1 MVGLGGSLAMN
12 TFAEDLSTSS
22 TAVRSSREAHYQRVA
37 VLAREIARSFTA
49 RAELKEGLREIEA
62 LAWLHECPRDI
73 FSDLAE
79 ANPVVRGLLRAQGN
93 EPGALMSEIVT
104 LANSL
109 DEMIEWLPVE
119 HQTVT
124 QMLDE
129 LKEMNGLGLW
139 RPEVEAAL
147 RRIVKANWET
157 VLSAGARLPVA
168 SIGAVRN
175 LGVTSEAEVSAELLY
190 QTAGHDP
197 VLTGDLL
204 RVVNSWACPSLRRRI
219 SSLREAIFHLGTAS
233 ARTVLLAAAA
243 RKVYASKSI
252 LGLWKHSV
260 EVAAHAQR
268 MGELAD
274 FDPEVAF
281 LGGLVHD
288 VGRLAIEMLDADT
301 LALRSRLS
309 EPGIPVVWVDLLT
322 CRHDHAEIGGALL
335 WRWNFPRMVVDA
347 VTLHHSPERSA
358 SKLAAILYLA
368 EVRSGGLED
377 EPSQV
382 KFNSALKTAGLTR
395 EQFRTSQ
402 PKDLF
407 SSILAA

>member
-1 MVGLGGSLAMN
+1 MLGSGDSFAMN
-12 TFAEDLSTSS
+12 TIAEGLPTSS

-37 VLAREIARSFTA
+37 ALAREIARSFTT
-49 RAELKEGLREIEA
+49 RASAEELRDIEA

-79 ANPVVRGLLRAQGN
+79 ANPVVRGLLRAQGK
-93 EPGALMSEIVT
+93 EPGALASEIVT

-119 HQTVT
+119 HQTVS
-124 QMLDE
+124 QMLQE
-129 LKEMNGLGLW
+129 LKDMNGLGLW

-147 RRIVKANWET
+147 GRIVKTNWET
-157 VLSAGARLPVA
+157 VLTVGGRLPVA
-168 SIGAVRN
+168 SIGAVKN
-175 LGVTSEAEVSAELLY
+175 LGTIPEEEVSAELLY

-204 RVVNSWACPSLRRRI
+204 RVVNSWACPNLRRRI
-219 SSLREAIFHLGTAS
+219 SSLREAIFHLGTSS

-243 RKVYASKSI
+243 RKVYASKAI

-260 EVAAHAQR
+260 EVAAYARR
-268 MGELAD
+268 MGELAGC
-274 FDPEVAF
+274 DPEAAF
-281 LGGLVHD
+281 LSGLVHD
-288 VGRLAIEMLDADT
+288 VGRLAIEMLDAET
-301 LALRSRLS
+301 LAIRSRLS
-309 EPGIPVVWVDLLT
+309 EPGIPVVWVDLVT

-335 WRWNFPRMVVDA
+335 WRWNFPRSVVDA

-368 EVRSGGLED
+368 EVRSGAFED
-377 EPSQV
+377 EPSRM
-382 KFNSALKTAGLTR
+382 KFDAALKTAGLSR
-395 EQFRTSQ
+395 EQFRTLE
-402 PKDLF
+402 PLELF

>member
-1 MVGLGGSLAMN
+1 MNNIAEGLL
-12 TFAEDLSTSS
+12 TPS

-37 VLAREIARSFTA
+37 ALAREIARTITT
-49 RAELKEGLREIEA
+49 REDLRDIEA
-62 LAWLHECPRDI
+62 LAWLHECPKDI
-73 FSDLAE
+73 FNDLAE
-79 ANPVVRGLLRAQGN
+79 SNPVVRGLLRVQGK

-124 QMLDE
+124 QMLEE
-129 LKEMNGLGLW
+129 LKEINGLGLW

-147 RRIVKANWET
+147 GKIVKTNWET
-157 VLSAGARLPVA
+157 VLTAGSRLPVA
-168 SIGAVRN
+168 AIGAVRN
-175 LGVTSEAEVSAELLY
+175 LGAVPENEVSVELLY

-197 VLTGDLL
+197 VLTGDIL
-204 RVVNSWACPSLRRRI
+204 RVVNSWACPSLRKRV
-219 SSLREAIFHLGTAS
+219 SSLREAIFHLGTAA

-243 RKVYASKSI
+243 RKVYATKSI
-252 LGLWKHSV
+252 MGLWKHSV

-268 MGELAD
+268 MGELAG

-281 LGGLVHD
+281 MAGLVHD

-309 EPGIPVVWVDLLT
+309 EPGIPIVWVDLVT
-322 CRHDHAEIGGALL
+322 CRHDHAEVGGALL
-335 WRWNFPRMVVDA
+335 WRWNFPRTIVDA
-347 VTLHHSPERSA
+347 IALHHSPERSA

-368 EVRSGGLED
+368 EVRSGSFED
-377 EPSQV
+377 EPSKV
-382 KFNSALKTAGLTR
+382 KLDSALRTAGLSR
-395 EQFRTSQ
+395 EQFRNAE
-402 PKDLF
+402 PGEIF

>member
-1 MVGLGGSLAMN
+1 MN
-12 TFAEDLSTSS
+12 TFAEGLSQPS

-37 VLAREIARSFTA
+37 ALSREIARSFGA
-49 RAELKEGLREIEA
+49 CGELRDIEA

-73 FSDLAE
+73 FTDLAE
-79 ANPVVRGLLRAQGN
+79 SNPVVRGLLRVQGK

-109 DEMIEWLPVE
+109 DEMIDWLPVE

-124 QMLDE
+124 QMLEE
-129 LKEMNGLGLW
+129 LREMNGLGLW
-139 RPEVEAAL
+139 RPAVEAAL
-147 RRIVKANWET
+147 GKIVRANWET
-157 VLSAGARLPVA
+157 VLSAGGRLPVA
-168 SIGAVRN
+168 SINAVRN
-175 LGVTSEAEVSAELLY
+175 LGVMPEEDVSVELLY

-197 VLTGDLL
+197 VLTGDIL
-204 RVVNSWACPSLRRRI
+204 RVVNSWACPSLRKRV
-219 SSLREAIFHLGTAS
+219 SSLREAIFHLGTTS

-268 MGELAD
+268 MGEAVG

-281 LGGLVHD
+281 MAGLVHD
-288 VGRLAIEMLDADT
+288 VGRLAIEMLDAET

-309 EPGIPVVWVDLLT
+309 EPGIPVVWVDLVT

-335 WRWNFPRMVVDA
+335 WRWNFPRTIVDA
-347 VTLHHSPERSA
+347 ISLHHSPERSA

-368 EVRSGGLED
+368 EVRSGSVED

-382 KFNSALKTAGLTR
+382 KFNAALRTAGMSR
-395 EQFRTSQ
+395 EQFQTSE
-402 PKDLF
+402 PRELF
-407 SSILAA
+407 ASILAA

>member
-1 MVGLGGSLAMN
+1 MN
-12 TFAEDLSTSS
+12 TLAEDLLTSS

-37 VLAREIARSFTA
+37 ALSREIARSFGA
-49 RAELKEGLREIEA
+49 RANLQDIEA
-62 LAWLHECPRDI
+62 LAWLHECPGDI

-79 ANPVVRGLLRAQGN
+79 SNPVVRGLMSVHGK

-109 DEMIEWLPVE
+109 DEMIDWLPVE

-124 QMLDE
+124 QMLEE

-139 RPEVEAAL
+139 RPEVEEAL
-147 RRIVKANWET
+147 RKICRANWET
-157 VLSAGARLPVA
+157 VLTAGGRLPVA
-168 SIGAVRN
+168 SIHAVRN
-175 LGVTSEAEVSAELLY
+175 LGVIPEVDVSAELLY

-197 VLTGDLL
+197 VLTGDIL
-204 RVVNSWACPSLRRRI
+204 RVVNSWSCPSLRRRI
-219 SSLREAIFHLGTAS
+219 SSLRDAIFHLGTTS
-233 ARTVLLAAAA
+233 ARTVMLAAAA
-243 RKVYASKSI
+243 RKVYASKAL

-260 EVAAHAQR
+260 EVAALAQS
-268 MGELAD
+268 MGEAVG

-281 LGGLVHD
+281 MAGLVHD
-288 VGRLAIEMLDADT
+288 VGRLAIEMLDAET
-301 LALRSRLS
+301 LAIRERLS
-309 EPGIPVVWVDLLT
+309 EPGIPVVWVDLVT

-335 WRWNFPRMVVDA
+335 WRWNFPRTIVDA
-347 VTLHHSPERSA
+347 ISLHHSPERSA

-382 KFNSALKTAGLTR
+382 KLNAALKTAGLSR
-395 EQFRTSQ
+395 EQFRRSEPRELLT
-402 PKDLF
+402 
-407 SSILAA
+407 SILAA

>member
-1 MVGLGGSLAMN
+1 MN
-12 TFAEDLSTSS
+12 ILAEDLPTSS
-22 TAVRSSREAHYQRVA
+22 TPVRSSREAHYQRVA
-37 VLAREIARSFTA
+37 ALSREIARALSP
-49 RAELKEGLREIEA
+49 RAELRDELKEMEA
-62 LAWLHECPRDI
+62 FAWLHECPREF

-79 ANPVVRGLLRAQGN
+79 SNPVVRGLMCAQGK

-124 QMLDE
+124 QMLEE

-147 RRIVKANWET
+147 RRIVKASWEK
-157 VLSAGARLPVA
+157 VMLAGSRLPVA
-168 SIGAVRN
+168 AIGAVRN
-175 LGVTSEAEVSAELLY
+175 LGLIPEAEVTSELLY

-204 RVVNSWACPSLRRRI
+204 RVVNSWSCPSLRKKV

-243 RKVYASKSI
+243 RKVYPSKSI

-260 EVAAHAQR
+260 EVAAQAQR
-268 MGELAD
+268 FGEIAGI
-274 FDPEVAF
+274 DPEAAF
-281 LGGLVHD
+281 LAGLVHD
-288 VGRLAIEMLDADT
+288 IGRLAIELLDPET
-301 LALRSRLS
+301 LATRSRLS
-309 EPGIPVVWVDLLT
+309 EPGIPVVWIDLVT

-335 WRWNFPRMVVDA
+335 WRWNFPRNIVDA
-347 VTLHHSPERSA
+347 ITLHHSPERSA
-358 SKLAAILYLA
+358 SKLAAVLYLA
-368 EVRSGGLED
+368 EVRSGECEE
-377 EPSQV
+377 EPSPV
-382 KFNSALKTAGLTR
+382 KLNSALQTAGLTR
-395 EQFRTSQ
+395 EQFRSSEPT
-402 PKDLF
+402 DLF

>member
-1 MVGLGGSLAMN
+1 MGLETVFAMN
-12 TFAEDLSTSS
+12 TFAEEMETSS
-22 TAVRSSREAHYQRVA
+22 TAVRSSRDAHYQRVA
-37 VLAREIARSFTA
+37 ALAREIARSFIV
-49 RAELKEGLREIEA
+49 RANVREELQDIEA
-62 LAWLHECPRDI
+62 LAWLHECPRAL
-73 FSDLAE
+73 FGDLAE
-79 ANPVVRGLLRAQGN
+79 SSPVVRGLLCAEGK

-124 QMLDE
+124 QMLAE

-147 RRIVKANWET
+147 LRIVKANWET
-157 VLSAGARLPVA
+157 VLSAGGRLPVA
-168 SIGAVRN
+168 AVGAVRN
-175 LGVTSEAEVSAELLY
+175 LGVIPEAQVSSELLY

-204 RVVNSWACPSLRRRI
+204 RVVNSWSCPSLRKRV
-219 SSLREAIFHLGTAS
+219 SSLREAIFHLGTTS
-233 ARTVLLAAAA
+233 ARTVLLAAGT

-268 MGELAD
+268 MGELAGC
-274 FDPEVAF
+274 DPEAAF
-281 LGGLVHD
+281 LAGLLHD
-288 VGRLAIEMLDADT
+288 VGRLAIEMLDAET
-301 LALRSRLS
+301 LATRSRLG
-309 EPGIPVVWVDLLT
+309 EPGIPVVWVDLVT

-335 WRWNFPRMVVDA
+335 WRWNFPRPIVDA
-347 VTLHHSPERSA
+347 VTLHHSPERTA

-368 EVRSGGLED
+368 EVRSGEFED
-377 EPSQV
+377 EPSQA
-382 KFNSALKTAGLTR
+382 KLTAALRTAGLSR
-395 EQFRTSQ
+395 EQFRTSE
-402 PKDLF
+402 PNDLF
-407 SSILAA
+407 TSILAA